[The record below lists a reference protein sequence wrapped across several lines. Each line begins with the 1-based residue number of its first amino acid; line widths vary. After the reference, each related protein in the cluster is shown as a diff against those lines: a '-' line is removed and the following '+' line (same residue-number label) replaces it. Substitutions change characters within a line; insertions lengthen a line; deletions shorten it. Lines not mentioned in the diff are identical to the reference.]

1 MVHELSRAEARR
13 IAIRAQ
19 LLDARRPASLLDAV
33 RGLTMLQ
40 IDSTSAV
47 APSPDLVAWS
57 RLGARYSPEE
67 LEVARDQRI
76 LVELRTVL
84 RPVEDIALYRAEMAN
99 WPGIGELTPWQRMKG
114 EWVAAN
120 DACRRDI
127 LARLAESGPLPAT
140 ELPDTC
146 VKPWRS
152 TGWNNNRNV
161 GQLVEMMEE
170 RGEIAVAGR
179 RTGQRQWDL
188 ASRVYPDDPVVPAD
202 EASRTRNEL
211 RLHSLGLAR
220 ARGPEC
226 RVEPEDV
233 GEVGEPAVIEGVRG
247 TWRVDV
253 SYLDGSFE
261 GRTALLSPLD
271 RLIYDRKRMAEIF
284 EFDYALEMY
293 KPKAKRRWGYYALPI
308 LHGDRFVG
316 KVDATADRKAGV
328 LRVDAVHEDEP
339 FSPSLRAAVVG
350 EIEHLASWLEL
361 DLRMA
366 N

>member
-1 MVHELSRAEARR
+1 MHELSRADARR
-13 IAIRAQ
+13 IAVRAQ
-19 LLDARRPASLLDAV
+19 LLDDTRPKALLDVV

-40 IDSTSAV
+40 IDTVSAV

-57 RLGARYSPEE
+57 RLGSSYAAEE
-67 LEVARDQRI
+67 LALAREQRI
-76 LVELRTVL
+76 VVELGGVI
-84 RPVEDIALYRAEMAN
+84 RPAEDIALYRADMAS
-99 WPGIGELTPWQRMKG
+99 WPGVGERTPWQRVKADF
-114 EWVAAN
+114 VAAN

-127 LARLAESGPLPAT
+127 LARLAQAGPLPAAD
-140 ELPDTC
+140 LPDTC
-146 VKPWRS
+146 VMPWRS

-161 GQLVEMMEE
+161 GQLLELMEE

-179 RTGQRQWDL
+179 LAGQRLWDL
-188 ASRVYPDDPVVPAD
+188 AERVYPDDPVVPAE
-202 EASRTRNEL
+202 EAARTRNEL

-233 GEVGEPAVIEGVRG
+233 GMVGEAAVIVGVRG
-247 TWRVDV
+247 EWRVDP
-253 SYLDGSFE
+253 SYLDGSFC

-293 KPKAKRRWGYYALPI
+293 KPKAKRRWGYYALPV
-308 LHGDRFVG
+308 LHGDRLVG
-316 KVDATADRKAGV
+316 KVDASADRKAGV

-339 FSPSLRAAVVG
+339 FSRALRAEVDR
-350 EIEHLASWLEL
+350 EIEDLATWLEL

-366 N
+366 

>member
-1 MVHELSRAEARR
+1 MHELSRTDARR
-13 IAIRAQ
+13 IAVRAQ
-19 LLDARRPASLLDAV
+19 LLDATRPKSLLDAV

-40 IDSTSAV
+40 IDAVSAV

-57 RLGARYSPEE
+57 RLGTGYSREE
-67 LEVARDQRI
+67 LDVALEQRV
-76 LVELRTVL
+76 LVELRGVI
-84 RPVEDIALYRAEMAN
+84 RPAEDIALYRADMAS
-99 WPGIGELTPWQRMKG
+99 WPGVGELTPWQRMKA
-114 EWVAAN
+114 EFVSAN
-120 DACRRDI
+120 DVCRRDI
-127 LARLAESGPLPAT
+127 LARLADAGPLVAAD
-140 ELPDTC
+140 LPDTC
-146 VKPWRS
+146 AKPWRS

-170 RGEIAVAGR
+170 RGEIAVAR
-179 RTGQRQWDL
+179 RRGGQRLWDL
-188 ASRVYPDDPVVPAD
+188 AERVYPDDHVVPAA
-202 EASRTRNEL
+202 EAERRRNEL

-233 GEVGEPAVIEGVRG
+233 GEVGEAAVIDGVRG
-247 TWRVDV
+247 EWRVDM

-284 EFDYALEMY
+284 EFEYALEMY

-308 LHGDRFVG
+308 LHGDRLVG
-316 KVDATADRKAGV
+316 KVDATADRKSGV

-339 FSPSLRAAVVG
+339 FSRALRSDVEK
-350 EIEHLASWLEL
+350 EIQDLASWLEL
-361 DLRMA
+361 DLSMPA
-366 N
+366 